1 MRAVVLGE
9 GGQLAVREVPLQDA
23 HPGEALVRVLVAG
36 ICSTDLELRRGYMG
50 FQGVPGH
57 EFVGRVERAPVGYE
71 ALLGKRVVGEINA
84 ACGQC
89 ETCARGLPRHCPRRT
104 VLGILGR
111 SGAMAELLWL
121 PAGNLREV
129 PDVLATDRALFTEPV
144 AAAYEVLEQ
153 VAVRGKRVLVMGAGK
168 LGGLVAQVLAL
179 AGASITVVG
188 RHERLLV
195 PLAEAGISVTA
206 SVESLPPRSFPMI
219 VEATGQPEGFESA
232 LGLVEPRGT
241 IVLKST
247 CASARPLN
255 LAPVVIDEV
264 TVIGSRCGPF
274 EPSLAALAAGRLSP
288 ESTIDARFELADAS
302 SAFDEA
308 SRPGVRKVVL
318 DISS

>member
-9 GGQLAVREVPLQDA
+9 EGRLAVREVSLEDA
-23 HPGEALVRVLVAG
+23 GPGEALVRVLVAG

-57 EFVGRVERAPVGYE
+57 EFVGRVERAPAGHE
-71 ALLGKRVVGEINA
+71 TLLGKRVVGEINA
-84 ACGQC
+84 ACGRC

-121 PAGNLREV
+121 PTGNLREV
-129 PDVLATDRALFTEPV
+129 PDILATDRALFTEPV

-168 LGGLVAQVLAL
+168 LGGLVAKVLAL
-179 AGASITVVG
+179 AGAAVTVVG

-195 PLAEAGISVTA
+195 PLAEAGISVATT
-206 SVESLPPRSFPMI
+206 VETFPPRSFPMI